1 MVHAKP
7 QGPIQGTAK
16 RGFDVPYG
24 EQGEAGRLE
33 LENTLAGPK
42 NSSHVAKND
51 IPMKNPDGDFL
62 EPSALP
68 VNKQKAPSVHKP
80 DK

>member
-7 QGPIQGTAK
+7 KGPIQGTAK
-16 RGFDVPYG
+16 RGFDAPY
-24 EQGEAGRLE
+24 EAQTEAAQLE
-33 LENTLAGPK
+33 LESTLVGPK
-42 NSSHVAKND
+42 NSIHVPKDD
-51 IPMKNPDGDFL
+51 IYMKNPDGDLL

-68 VNKQKAPSVHKP
+68 VNKQKIRPAQKS